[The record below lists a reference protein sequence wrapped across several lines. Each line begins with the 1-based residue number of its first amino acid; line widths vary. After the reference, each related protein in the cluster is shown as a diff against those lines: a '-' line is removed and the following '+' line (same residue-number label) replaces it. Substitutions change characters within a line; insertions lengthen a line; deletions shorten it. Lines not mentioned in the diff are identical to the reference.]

1 MRRRLLFILSLFL
14 LNTFNLRSQESDSI
28 QSFSIGQ
35 KTIYSFIIQDS
46 PARLFT
52 MRQFNENYLSGYLLF
67 NHLMNNSFSP
77 KLNYLIQAVAGFVV
91 FIPLTH
97 EEGHR
102 SILISKN
109 IGSVSEPFFFSKRGG
124 YIDGVTDASLVS
136 LRDKDFPVFARLYTA
151 GLESDYMLT
160 HREEAMFSFGKASFK
175 DLAVEYL
182 MRKFMLMQYYLI
194 GFFKYDVDGA
204 EEKNELNRDI
214 VGNDVYGI
222 VRQLHRPTMPF
233 QRYTRYSDLTSDEI
247 SYLKKM
253 GYRSFLN
260 LLNPNIIGISN
271 IRVSKYLS
279 LNLGM
284 GHTMCPFG
292 DFTDENLWLKIKGKL
307 MIDTYFRQYQNKN
320 HTFLAGGF
328 GIKDYPLTNR
338 FVSSIDIHLW
348 DQPEKLGFTD
358 DKAKF
363 GGGIE
368 WIGKYFFNTREKS
381 HRKGISL
388 DFGLTYKTA
397 GFLPEEIRMQKHFGM
412 RLGTSIALDRSARQH
427 IIH

>member
-233 QRYTRYSDLTSDEI
+233 KRYTRYSDLTSDEI

-338 FVSSIDIHLW
+338 FVSSIDIHFW
-348 DQPEKLGFTD
+348 DQPEKLSFTD

-363 GGGIE
+363 GGGVE
-368 WIGKYFFNTREKS
+368 WIGKYFFNTKEKYR
-381 HRKGISL
+381 RKGISL

>member
-338 FVSSIDIHLW
+338 FVSSIDIHFW
-348 DQPEKLGFTD
+348 DQPEKLSFTD

-363 GGGIE
+363 GGGVE
-368 WIGKYFFNTREKS
+368 WIGKYFFNTKEKYR
-381 HRKGISL
+381 RKGISL